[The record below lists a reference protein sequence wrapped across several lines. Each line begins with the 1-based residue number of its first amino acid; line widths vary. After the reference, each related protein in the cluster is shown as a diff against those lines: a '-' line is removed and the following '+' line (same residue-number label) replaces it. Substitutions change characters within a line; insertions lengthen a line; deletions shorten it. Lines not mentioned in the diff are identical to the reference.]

1 MVCIVNLPWD
11 IQILVLKAVVGKSGP
26 ALELWK
32 HQLPVLSVC
41 RLWRLLALPMTYN
54 SAFISS
60 NAYVEHTRPQS
71 LALNHNRG
79 IATNVDLIKSNRALC
94 LARKLDIEL
103 VHTMGLEEFLKQV
116 QQLLYSYEDSK
127 RWENVRTL
135 NIRLYVSSV
144 ESGVQNLDEPDPVL
158 LYFSDAI
165 SSYLPNLK
173 KLVFYGEPDSQ
184 PAAEFI
190 GNLLAKYKLSE
201 IWCNSPIKYSCSQFS
216 TELTSLKLMFDPH
229 GDQLLSRINASSLK
243 YLNLYGI
250 SGEFSWHKF
259 GQSAAGLPNKVVF
272 SSLQKLEVAYGHM
285 LFDEGGDT
293 VIDRNRCYELE
304 LHFPVLSNLRILHC
318 PSNCVLLTAGR
329 FPKSLGQATIHGSS
343 CIIPLLSKCKLNQVR
358 QIAVNIHYTDYYDS
372 MELSKSANY
381 VFGNSRYIQNASLY
395 LGRQAKLSSFSVNTI
410 YWPNVTRALIM
421 SPLAVGI
428 LLELLNR
435 LPNLLSLVSYRTS
448 MDQIANVC
456 AANSSARN
464 GKTEFKLERLG
475 IIYIVQECH
484 EHDLET
490 LMAYLLPRMQAL
502 TFLNVPS
509 QHIDIFQTIV
519 DQHGANITIKGF
531 I

>member
-1 MVCIVNLPWD
+1 
-11 IQILVLKAVVGKSGP
+11 
-26 ALELWK
+26 
-32 HQLPVLSVC
+32 
-41 RLWRLLALPMTYN
+41 MTYN

-116 QQLLYSYEDSK
+116 QQLLYSYEDK
-127 RWENVRTL
+127 
-135 NIRLYVSSV
+135 
-144 ESGVQNLDEPDPVL
+144 SGVQNLDEPDPVL

-250 SGEFSWHKF
+250 
-259 GQSAAGLPNKVVF
+259 
-272 SSLQKLEVAYGHM
+272 
-285 LFDEGGDT
+285 
-293 VIDRNRCYELE
+293 
-304 LHFPVLSNLRILHC
+304 
-318 PSNCVLLTAGR
+318 
-329 FPKSLGQATIHGSS
+329 
-343 CIIPLLSKCKLNQVR
+343 
-358 QIAVNIHYTDYYDS
+358 
-372 MELSKSANY
+372 
-381 VFGNSRYIQNASLY
+381 
-395 LGRQAKLSSFSVNTI
+395 SVNTI